1 MPRRAKKGL
10 SLITTLDYRDGWNLA
25 QIGLQNAI
33 IVKYT
38 NASKFKSHDR
48 DVIDHGFFAKPEA
61 SPEASHFKTDEYQVR
76 KRATSLLRLSAN

>member
-1 MPRRAKKGL
+1 
-10 SLITTLDYRDGWNLA
+10 
-25 QIGLQNAI
+25 LQNAI

-48 DVIDHGFFAKPEA
+48 DVIDHGFFTNGASREA
-61 SPEASHFKTDEYQVR
+61 SRFKTDKYQVR